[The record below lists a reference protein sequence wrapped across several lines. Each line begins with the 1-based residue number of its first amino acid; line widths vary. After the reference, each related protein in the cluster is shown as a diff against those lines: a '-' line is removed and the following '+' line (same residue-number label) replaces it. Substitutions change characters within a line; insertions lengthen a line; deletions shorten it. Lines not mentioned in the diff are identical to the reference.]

1 LGAIGYSTRTC
12 RYSYNIEAKA
22 KTAVRKGCFLVTARK
37 MFGKQ
42 LKDNIIKWE
51 PFVNIQI
58 RLGKAQAGLSVS
70 SVPDPKQIPNSTII
84 LLPLSPSPVES
95 IVESGP

>member
-1 LGAIGYSTRTC
+1 
-12 RYSYNIEAKA
+12 
-22 KTAVRKGCFLVTARK
+22 